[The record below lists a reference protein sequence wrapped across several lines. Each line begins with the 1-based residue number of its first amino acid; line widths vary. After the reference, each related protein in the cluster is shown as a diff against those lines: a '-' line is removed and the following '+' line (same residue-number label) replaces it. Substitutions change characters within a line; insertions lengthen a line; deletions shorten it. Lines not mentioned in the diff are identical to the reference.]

1 MDMIQ
6 IEDNNAD
13 LKSVVRF
20 VSIAII
26 SISIIIMVVFSAYIG
41 VSIFVYATSNSTIL
55 RSSTNASSL
64 EVLLVPLSNVSNK
77 EMHFRV
83 GFLQPNT
90 DELQRHVD
98 FNFIVLKD
106 GKEVFSASNQT
117 GQPQI
122 PLYLYLHMIFRRQA
136 NIQLRFLYSE
146 FCLTQ
151 SCQKRLS
158 LGLNTEKLNYKGAL
172 FKFCFTMKMSVVI
185 ITTMDNLFLTSHT
198 SLRCI
203 SKETQDSPLS

>member
-26 SISIIIMVVFSAYIG
+26 SIIMMVVFSAYIG
-41 VSIFVYATSNSTIL
+41 VTISAYATSNSTIL
-55 RSSTNASSL
+55 KSSTNASSL

-90 DELQRHVD
+90 NELQRHVD
-98 FNFIVLKD
+98 FNFIVVKE
-106 GKEVFSASNQT
+106 GKEVFRASNQT
-117 GQPQI
+117 GQPHI
-122 PLYLYLHMIFRRQA
+122 PLHSIP
-136 NIQLRFLYSE
+136 
-146 FCLTQ
+146 
-151 SCQKRLS
+151 
-158 LGLNTEKLNYKGAL
+158 G
-172 FKFCFTMKMSVVI
+172 
-185 ITTMDNLFLTSHT
+185 TMDIPLFTYDFQKIGEYTIKIPVFGILFNPI
-198 SLRCI
+198 LPEEAEFRI
-203 SKETQDSPLS
+203 KY